1 MWSGRGLRGRGL
13 SWPVWSGRGV
23 AGSRRPRVADTEK
36 GEGDLRLSGASP
48 SPVGGGYL
56 LSHSRS
62 TIGVA
67 GLNFSVRDGK
77 RWNPRAIA
85 AFVRLSARGNAP
97 ARPRKEGARPAAVM
111 AEDTDRE
118 RANNACSLGFESTL
132 RRLARRSSLCAP
144 LHATA
149 PEPAR
154 GTGHG
159 KLSGD

>member
-1 MWSGRGLRGRGL
+1 MASLPIAKLRIISFRRYRL
-13 SWPVWSGRGV
+13 AKKVKLF
-23 AGSRRPRVADTEK
+23 GSSMGQGTEK

-97 ARPRKEGARPAAVM
+97 TRPREEGARRRGRDGRGHRQGTREQRLLARIRVHTPPTCAAVV
-111 AEDTDRE
+111 ALCSATRYSSGTRAGDRT
-118 RANNACSLGFESTL
+118 RKALG
-132 RRLARRSSLCAP
+132 
-144 LHATA
+144 
-149 PEPAR
+149 
-154 GTGHG
+154 
-159 KLSGD
+159 